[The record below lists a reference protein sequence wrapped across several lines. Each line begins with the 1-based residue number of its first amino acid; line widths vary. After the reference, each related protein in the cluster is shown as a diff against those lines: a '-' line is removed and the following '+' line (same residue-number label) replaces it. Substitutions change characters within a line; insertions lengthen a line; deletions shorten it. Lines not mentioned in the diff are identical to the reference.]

1 MGQFI
6 KQSTAITVMMGPF
19 VDNIDGS
26 TAKTSLTLSQSDIR
40 LSKNGGDPAQKN
52 EASNA
57 VHKENGYYAVYLDA
71 TDTNTLGRLKVMVSP
86 ATALNVTQDF
96 MVISA
101 GSYANVVE
109 GGV

>member
-1 MGQFI
+1 MVKYL
-6 KQSTAITVMMGPF
+6 KQSTAATLLIGQF
-19 VDNIDGS
+19 VDSIDGY
-26 TAKTSLTLSQSDIR
+26 TAKTALVLSQADIR
-40 LSKNGGDPAQKN
+40 ISKNGGDPAQKH

-71 TDTNTLGRLKVMVSP
+71 TDTNTLGRLKVMISP